1 MSFAYEP
8 EAWREVYIMLGGA
21 VAALAGLLFVALSI
35 KIDVIRQVP
44 RWRTRAFGNIFA
56 FVGLLIES
64 ALVMMPQSSALLALE
79 LIVLNAF
86 LLLFVPV
93 RAIVDLYRQH
103 APIPMP
109 RMLAGMVLWS
119 LGALGGLS
127 LLIGAGGGMY
137 LVAASFLGLIWLGV
151 LNAWSFITV
160 DDVPVREPGSV

>member
-1 MSFAYEP
+1 M
-8 EAWREVYIMLGGA
+8 
-21 VAALAGLLFVALSI
+21 AALAGLLFVALSI

-64 ALVMMPQSSALLALE
+64 ALVMMPQPSAWLALE
-79 LIVLNAF
+79 IIVLNAF

-93 RAIVDLYRQH
+93 RAVIDLWRQH
-103 APIPMP
+103 DPIPLP
-109 RMLAGMVLWS
+109 RMLTGMALWS
-119 LGALGGLS
+119 LGALGGFS

-137 LVAASFLGLIWLGV
+137 LVAGAFLGLIWLGV

-160 DDVPVREPGSV
+160 DDV